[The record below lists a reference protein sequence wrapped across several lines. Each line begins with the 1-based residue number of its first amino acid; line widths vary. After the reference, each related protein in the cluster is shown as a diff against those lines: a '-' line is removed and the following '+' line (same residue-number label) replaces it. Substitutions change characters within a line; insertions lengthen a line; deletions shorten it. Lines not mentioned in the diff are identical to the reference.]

1 MSTAASVREQAL
13 HDIVRQLGPTR
24 VGQRLGLDG
33 ITSLEDFRQS
43 VPIFD
48 RAGHEREV
56 ENLLGFGAIDDANPA
71 AMTTGGA
78 EHERDAVLEVW
89 RARLGD
95 APVRRT
101 ALLLAP
107 GRDPLAE
114 RTLRDDLRA
123 LGGELF
129 VLDRIDDAA
138 RALERLRTFDPDLL
152 VAPSLMVCAWL
163 ERSQR
168 LALGRQL
175 PSLRAVLCEHD
186 LGRPARLD
194 VPTLG
199 IGWFHRGLRCGLPS
213 VRAPDDAVT
222 LAVGSQLLE
231 LLPYTNPEDDGRR
244 VYAEHTIL
252 PEAAFLGHR
261 YEVVVSSALGMIR
274 LRTEQHV
281 RVVGFDPPTPLAPWP
296 RARVVRLSTPPPD
309 VALEGCTVAGA
320 WLTASVRQ
328 SLAPEDPA
336 LVAAEIGPDPQ
347 TIGPRTTSG
356 SSSSMRRLGGLGDT
370 EFGEIT
376 LRGAT
381 VPAPGRPR
389 GLLCRIEL
397 QGLVRPDLSRRV
409 STRIDES
416 LRLRS
421 PAYAYLRERGELG
434 PPRVIVLPAG
444 TSASEQRRRI
454 TELDGAVWMPDVRVV
469 A

>member
-1 MSTAASVREQAL
+1 MSTRERAL
-13 HDIVRQLGPTR
+13 QQLLVQLGATR
-24 VGQRLGLDG
+24 VGQRFGLDG
-33 ITSLEDFRQS
+33 IRTLDDFRSS

-48 RAGHEREV
+48 RATHEREV
-56 ENLLGFGAIDDANPA
+56 ENLLGFGVIDDADPT
-71 AMTTGGA
+71 AMATGGA
-78 EHERDAVLEVW
+78 ELERDAVLEVW
-89 RARLGD
+89 RARIG
-95 APVRRT
+95 ATPVQRT

-129 VLDRIDDAA
+129 VLDRVDDPA
-138 RALERLRTFDPDLL
+138 RVLERLRAFDPELL

-175 PSLRAVLCEHD
+175 PSLRGVLCEHD
-186 LGRPARLD
+186 LARAARLD
-194 VPTLG
+194 VPLVG
-199 IGWFHRGLRCGLPS
+199 VGWFHRGLRCGLPS
-213 VRAPDDAVT
+213 VGAPADAVT

-261 YEVVVSSALGMIR
+261 YEVVVSSALGMLR

-281 RVVGFDPPTPLAPWP
+281 RVVGFDPPTALAPWP
-296 RARVVRLSTPPPD
+296 RARVVRLSTPPAD

-328 SLAPEDPA
+328 SLAPDEPA

-347 TIGPRTTSG
+347 TIGPRTTGG
-356 SSSSMRRLGGLGDT
+356 SSSSMRRLDGLGDT
-370 EFGEIT
+370 ELSEIT
-376 LRGAT
+376 LRSGTA
-381 VPAPGRPR
+381 PAPGRPR
-389 GLLCRIEL
+389 GLLCRMEL
-397 QGLVRPDLSRRV
+397 QGLVRADLARRV
-409 STRIDES
+409 AGRIDDS
-416 LRLRS
+416 MRLRS

-444 TSASEQRRRI
+444 TAAGEQKRRI
-454 TELDGAVWMPDVRVV
+454 TELEGAVWLPEVRVV
-469 A
+469 G